1 MNSSKYVTASPS
13 WFPTRSAPK
22 LTALLSPAPHVTCG
36 IALEESCEVVQAGWG
51 TGFHN
56 ETLWHSFYT
65 LRYYLKTLHVN
76 LNYGSVSQTTTILVK
91 KNETIVLARDSVRAW
106 PLACVWRIFS
116 LVSVLFKDHNVNL
129 IIIFFSFSFPRWQKM
144 YAKKTFYHIVN

>member
-1 MNSSKYVTASPS
+1 MNSGKYVTASPS

-51 TGFHN
+51 TRFHN

-91 KNETIVLARDSVRAW
+91 KNEMIVLARDSVRAW
-106 PLACVWRIFS
+106 PLTCVWRIFS

-129 IIIFFSFSFPRWQKM
+129 IIIFSLLLFLDGRKCMQRRLFI
-144 YAKKTFYHIVN
+144 TL